1 MVVPLP
7 HPSSLSPSPHPLP
20 TTSILFEPS
29 SLSLALTH
37 SDSSLSLYPSFSPQ
51 TLTLALTI
59 PSSSKTTHTLPALP
73 PLWVPP
79 AGILLRLYRRRR
91 ETPSFARVTDVR
103 CSHKD
108 LLRFEPNLGVV
119 LDAKHGAAVRLAGS
133 VNYFALHA
141 PSSNKVWVFAV
152 NDDGDGGGDGNDGDG
167 GVRLMRCAVIEC
179 SRPVFSVSVAFGFLI
194 LGEENGV
201 RVFGLRRL
209 VKGRSGKRVGNS
221 KPLKNGGRGGGLE
234 AVNCNGD
241 LEGKMERHGGVTT
254 AVKQTNVKL
263 KHDDRDGG
271 SCFFVLKGNE
281 VKTKSM
287 TKLIFLLAAPFLAA
301 AATFRQSFDDLFGSA
316 LLRRVAH
323 RLGLRF
329 YCRSRPSCAS
339 ITQEFCL
346 KWSILADTPLELVS
360 QTIWISDGCH
370 SVHMFTAMDIENALK
385 EADGN
390 DCNEKLRGCLL
401 FEFSSPVRRS
411 KISFLYLQ
419 IPFSFLIKIASIIEL
434 VISVEFYISGPS
446 IFKSLKPPVLQ
457 NLSQLT
463 AGVHTSNKDVQSSY
477 SAKKQDDSD
486 FNLTEW
492 AVKDRI
498 SRENSNSRRYSS
510 SYIRSFREDT
520 RSFRSNVTI
529 SSVASS
535 PGYPLKDEIDPSTYS
550 FTTALKAL
558 QARSAY
564 RSWECLSP
572 EGFAL
577 NSKWNEAEKY
587 ICNPF
592 SGEVPMECLSAKT
605 LSGRSFRNS
614 TTNRITMSAPLVYS
628 SRYMQTK
635 PSSTCNSCTQEEV
648 ALQFHISEKG
658 KEGMTRDTGT
668 QSTPPSLVSSNPS
681 TDLTPSIIKS
691 PIKLSE
697 DSLNSNTKTITE
709 EEVVEVNDD
718 KETWDTTKETTV
730 REVVNNVNENMKKDE
745 EQVCTQGSSGGCF
758 SWIRKKFSQREK
770 ERLQR
775 RDNMFFTHFKNL
787 NI

>member
-1 MVVPLP
+1 M
-7 HPSSLSPSPHPLP
+7 
-20 TTSILFEPS
+20 
-29 SLSLALTH
+29 
-37 SDSSLSLYPSFSPQ
+37 
-51 TLTLALTI
+51 
-59 PSSSKTTHTLPALP
+59 
-73 PLWVPP
+73 
-79 AGILLRLYRRRR
+79 
-91 ETPSFARVTDVR
+91 
-103 CSHKD
+103 
-108 LLRFEPNLGVV
+108 
-119 LDAKHGAAVRLAGS
+119 
-133 VNYFALHA
+133 
-141 PSSNKVWVFAV
+141 
-152 NDDGDGGGDGNDGDG
+152 
-167 GVRLMRCAVIEC
+167 
-179 SRPVFSVSVAFGFLI
+179 
-194 LGEENGV
+194 
-201 RVFGLRRL
+201 
-209 VKGRSGKRVGNS
+209 
-221 KPLKNGGRGGGLE
+221 
-234 AVNCNGD
+234 
-241 LEGKMERHGGVTT
+241 
-254 AVKQTNVKL
+254 
-263 KHDDRDGG
+263 
-271 SCFFVLKGNE
+271 
-281 VKTKSM
+281 
-287 TKLIFLLAAPFLAA
+287 
-301 AATFRQSFDDLFGSA
+301 
-316 LLRRVAH
+316 
-323 RLGLRF
+323 
-329 YCRSRPSCAS
+329 AS
-339 ITQEFCL
+339 T
-346 KWSILADTPLELVS
+346 
-360 QTIWISDGCH
+360 
-370 SVHMFTAMDIENALK
+370 
-385 EADGN
+385 
-390 DCNEKLRGCLL
+390 
-401 FEFSSPVRRS
+401 
-411 KISFLYLQ
+411 
-419 IPFSFLIKIASIIEL
+419 
-434 VISVEFYISGPS
+434 VE
-446 IFKSLKPPVLQ
+446 
-457 NLSQLT
+457 
-463 AGVHTSNKDVQSSY
+463 VQSSY

-635 PSSTCNSCTQEEV
+635 PSSTCNSCTQEEEV

-658 KEGMTRDTGT
+658 KEGMTRDAGT

-770 ERLQR
+770 ERQQR
-775 RDNMFFTHFKNL
+775 RDNMFFTHFKVC
-787 NI
+787 

>member
-287 TKLIFLLAAPFLAA
+287 TK
-301 AATFRQSFDDLFGSA
+301 
-316 LLRRVAH
+316 
-323 RLGLRF
+323 
-329 YCRSRPSCAS
+329 
-339 ITQEFCL
+339 
-346 KWSILADTPLELVS
+346 
-360 QTIWISDGCH
+360 TIWISDGCH

>member
-287 TKLIFLLAAPFLAA
+287 TKVSMSIKAISIQAVSQRMFLILDFHGDLHLLSLSNSGIGVDI
-301 AATFRQSFDDLFGSA
+301 TGNVRQL
-316 LLRRVAH
+316 
-323 RLGLRF
+323 
-329 YCRSRPSCAS
+329 
-339 ITQEFCL
+339 
-346 KWSILADTPLELVS
+346 PLS